1 MGVLKKF
8 KLFGDRFSSPLVNCS
23 LFFELRFRRNVSE
36 TKWRCQSQKRG
47 QDLPPRFKMEN
58 FTTVTNDITP
68 LTIVAEF
75 SILDVYRDPGYA
87 FEKIF

>member
-1 MGVLKKF
+1 M
-8 KLFGDRFSSPLVNCS
+8 
-23 LFFELRFRRNVSE
+23 
-36 TKWRCQSQKRG
+36 WRCQSQKRG

-68 LTIVAEF
+68 LTIVAKF